1 MDMIRVGSSAW
12 RRALAL
18 LAGAFLL
25 GIFSTAQ
32 AGYRV
37 GVLSELNMSDHY
49 LKLADGTEYPL
60 SLRLQTRLWRENAS
74 GQLML
79 KPGMRVRL
87 ELAPQND
94 GDGRQA
100 ETAVGITPAGTG
112 K

>member
-1 MDMIRVGSSAW
+1 MHMIRIDSSAL

-25 GIFSTAQ
+25 GVFFTAQ

-37 GVLSELNMSDHY
+37 GVLSELNISDHY
-49 LKLADGTEYPL
+49 LKLADGAEYPL
-60 SLRLQTRLWRENAS
+60 SLALQTRLWREKAS
-74 GQLML
+74 EQFAL

-87 ELAPQND
+87 ELAPQKD
-94 GDGRQA
+94 GDGRHA
-100 ETAVGITPAGTG
+100 EMAVGITPAETG